1 MRNDERGQFVTVVS
15 GLPRSGTS
23 MMMAMLEAGGIPA
36 LTDRVRGA
44 DEDNLRGYY
53 EYEPVKTIGADAS
66 WMAGARGRAVKIIL
80 SLLPHLPGGFDYRV
94 VLMRRDL
101 DEVIASQRVMLER
114 AGRRGGRI
122 GPDELKRLYEA
133 ELAKHDAWAAGRGD
147 VESVRVSYNGLLTE
161 PGPVVAMLDGF
172 LGGGLDRAAMLAV
185 VEPVLYRQ
193 RGAGLAGR
201 AGP

>member
-1 MRNDERGQFVTVVS
+1 MPSSARGQFVTVVS

-36 LTDRVRGA
+36 LTDHLRGA
-44 DEDNLRGYY
+44 DEDNRRGYY
-53 EYEPVKTIGADAS
+53 EFEPVKAIAKDAS
-66 WMAGARGRAVKIIL
+66 WVTEARGKAVKIIL
-80 SLLPHLPGGFDYRV
+80 SLLPQLPRGFAYRV
-94 VLMRRDL
+94 VVMRRDL

-122 GPDELKRLYEA
+122 GPDQLKRLYEA
-133 ELAKHDAWAAGRGD
+133 ELAKHDAWVAGRGD
-147 VESVRVSYNGLLTE
+147 VVSVSVSYNRLLDE
-161 PGPVVAMLDGF
+161 PKPVVETLDGF

-185 VEPVLYRQ
+185 VDPALYRQ
-193 RGAGLAGR
+193 RSPDPAGK